1 MTVTIQLSSLLRE
14 YVGGMS
20 DFRLAAPSVRAAM
33 LEIERTHP
41 ALYRSVCDE
50 TGAVR
55 KHVNIFVNTHNTRD
69 AKGIDTPLSP
79 GDVVTILQAVS
90 GG

>member
-1 MTVTIQLSSLLRE
+1 MPVTIQLSSLLRDHSGDASE
-14 YVGGMS
+14 FQVE
-20 DFRLAAPSVRAAM
+20 AASVRILLGE
-33 LEIERTHP
+33 LE
-41 ALYRSVCDE
+41 RSRPKLHRSICDE

-55 KHVNIFVNTHNTRD
+55 KHVNVFVNTRNTRD
-69 AKGIDTPLSP
+69 GGGLDTPLTS

>member
-1 MTVTIQLSSLLRE
+1 MTVTIQLSSLLRA
-14 YVGGMS
+14 YCGGIA
-20 DFRLAAPSVRAAM
+20 DFRLAASSVRSA
-33 LEIERTHP
+33 LGEIEQAHP

-69 AKGIDTPLSP
+69 VKGLDTQLAS
-79 GDVVTILQAVS
+79 GDVVTIIQAVS

>member
-1 MTVTIQLSSLLRE
+1 MAVTIQLSSLLRD
-14 YVGGMS
+14 YSGGS
-20 DFRLAAPSVRAAM
+20 SELRVEATSVRALLDE
-33 LEIERTHP
+33 LERLHP
-41 ALYRSVCDE
+41 KLHRSICDE

-55 KHVNIFVNTHNTRD
+55 KHVNVFVNTHNTRD
-69 AKGIDTPLSP
+69 GQRLDTPLTA

>member
-14 YVGGMS
+14 YSGAS
-20 DFRLAAPSVRAAM
+20 DLRLAASSVRDAL
-33 LEIERTHP
+33 LEIERSHP
-41 ALYRSVCDE
+41 PLYKSVCDE

-55 KHVNIFVNTHNTRD
+55 RHVNIFVNSHNTRD
-69 AKGIDTPLSP
+69 AKGLDTPLTP